1 MAEQREASPRSSVYM
16 QETMQQE
23 STDGGARASTPLSPT
38 LPMLSTFGHEFRLI
52 CPICLQDLKQPRQ
65 LTSCYH
71 IFCTD
76 CVRPFTEKHKDGKI
90 QCPICKTKCPQEDI
104 SKALNSDTYLHAF
117 QGHVS
122 VYAESGNVLCSDPS
136 HDQSV
141 PADYFCL
148 ECGKNFCDACH
159 SNHNDNDDFR
169 DHHCL
174 RLFKTQT
181 TMTVGMN
188 KRKSADAVDDS
199 SITKYKCPIC
209 RNTDRCE
216 HEIWL
221 ELEDLQQDQV
231 QEDNVCPIPEHKD
244 GNKLIAYCTV
254 CEEPICR
261 NCSVIEHKSHE
272 NTLDISNAGKEKLL
286 ELKALKKTLEFQQ
299 EMFADAAKSADKA
312 EDAFRF
318 HIDQVQ
324 QEMMKRKGSVQT
336 QVEEAFNTAFS
347 LIEQTG
353 RKQAELNKQ
362 SKEMHDEETFLNTA
376 IRLAENALKE
386 EAAPIKVVRVWKGLS
401 LILKGL
407 QGERDKKMEQNPE
420 VVVPQQFEE
429 KRLVLPAPNCM
440 NPDLRI
446 LQKVGVEG
454 TVLHSS
460 FVLRVSHIFAFG

>member
-1 MAEQREASPRSSVYM
+1 M
-16 QETMQQE
+16 
-23 STDGGARASTPLSPT
+23 
-38 LPMLSTFGHEFRLI
+38 
-52 CPICLQDLKQPRQ
+52 
-65 LTSCYH
+65 
-71 IFCTD
+71 
-76 CVRPFTEKHKDGKI
+76 
-90 QCPICKTKCPQEDI
+90 
-104 SKALNSDTYLHAF
+104 
-117 QGHVS
+117 
-122 VYAESGNVLCSDPS
+122 
-136 HDQSV
+136 
-141 PADYFCL
+141 
-148 ECGKNFCDACH
+148 
-159 SNHNDNDDFR
+159 
-169 DHHCL
+169 
-174 RLFKTQT
+174 
-181 TMTVGMN
+181 
-188 KRKSADAVDDS
+188 
-199 SITKYKCPIC
+199 
-209 RNTDRCE
+209 
-216 HEIWL
+216 W
-221 ELEDLQQDQV
+221 LEDLQQDQV

-312 EDAFRF
+312 EDAFSF
-318 HIDQVQ
+318 HILQVQ
-324 QEMMKRKGSVQT
+324 QEMIKRKGSVQT

-362 SKEMHDEETFLNTA
+362 SKEMHDEEIFLNIA

-386 EAAPIKVVRVWKGLS
+386 EAAPIEVVRVWKGLS
-401 LILKGL
+401 LISKGL
-407 QGERDKKMEQNPE
+407 QGERDKKTEQNPE

-460 FVLRVSHIFAFG
+460 FVLRVSHIFAFGWNVVCAYVGSVLEASFDYYCLEVCSWWDVKIQELMGC